1 MVAGDTA
8 INDYSTETPD
18 NISDRLKYL
27 SYKASTLTNAEK
39 GELKDAVLPLL
50 QRVTSNPAD
59 TLETSNGELDTLKTQ
74 IQESQKDLEIAEDRA
89 ATLRHPEK
97 NRSYYES
104 WFPINRPLT
113 NSSIVIILAIGIFF
127 FVMSF
132 LILFKSFR
140 FNLRFSVPWDN
151 PETVAKISSFIPSI
165 ISTNLNKIII
175 GLLILFIILY
185 ATKTY

>member
-1 MVAGDTA
+1 MVGDTP
-8 INDYSTETPD
+8 ITDYYTETPD
-18 NISDRLKYL
+18 NISARLTNL
-27 SYKASTLTNAEK
+27 SNKVATLTNAEK
-39 GELKDAVLPLL
+39 GEIKDAVADILA
-50 QRVTSNPAD
+50 RVEKNPANN
-59 TLETSNGELDTLKTQ
+59 LEVSNGELDTLKTQ
-74 IQESQKDLEIAEDRA
+74 IQESQKDLQIAEDRA

-132 LILFKSFR
+132 FILFKSFG

-151 PETVAKISSFIPSI
+151 PETVATVRSFIPPI
-165 ISTNLNKIII
+165 ISNNVNKIII
-175 GLLILFIILY
+175 GILILFIVLY